1 MDRIVRDVMF
11 NDGARL
17 ATDRSR
23 LLVFDLKGRL
33 CKCLHARLERKRAYM
48 HSHVSP
54 LNLW

>member
-1 MDRIVRDVMF
+1 MDRIVREVMF

-54 LNLW
+54 